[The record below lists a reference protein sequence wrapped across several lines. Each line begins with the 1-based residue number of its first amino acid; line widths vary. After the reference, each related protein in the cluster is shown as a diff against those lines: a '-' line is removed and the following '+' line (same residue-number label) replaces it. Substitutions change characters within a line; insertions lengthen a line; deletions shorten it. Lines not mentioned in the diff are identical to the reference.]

1 MVRPDPDIFPDGEW
15 RGKKVGLLGGSF
27 NPAHEAHLE
36 ITLAALDILQLDAVW
51 WLVSPQNPLK
61 STDDMADFEDR
72 MASARAVATD
82 QRIHVTGLENMLG
95 TCYTAETVT
104 RLTHLLPNTRFVW
117 LMGADN
123 LVQFAA
129 WKDWKK
135 IAETVVFAIFDRPGY
150 SDAALASEAAT
161 VFRDHQIPDE
171 QAAELATR
179 IAPAW
184 TFIRETKNP
193 LSSTEIR
200 RKKL

>member
-1 MVRPDPDIFPDGEW
+1 I
-15 RGKKVGLLGGSF
+15 GLLGGSF
-27 NPAHEAHLE
+27 DPPHAGHVHITREALKRFE
-36 ITLAALDILQLDAVW
+36 LDQVW
-51 WLVSPQNPLK
+51 WLVSPGNPLK
-61 STDDMADFEDR
+61 SNGPAPLQARMKAARALMDHPRVRISDFETR
-72 MASARAVATD
+72 V
-82 QRIHVTGLENMLG
+82 G
-95 TCYTAETVT
+95 TRHTADTLAALQAHY
-104 RLTHLLPNTRFVW
+104 RSDRFVW